1 MREVETDPHRPA
13 MVHTDLRVVDGELR
27 ELSPSFMQYSCLDG
41 NRLALPQLLMQNVVT
56 GCTMMVNRAL
66 ADLSCREIPKGAV
79 LMHDWW
85 LALVAAVFGKTVFI
99 NEPLLYYR
107 QHGDN
112 EVGAKDVR
120 SAEYKIKKISD
131 GKKNT
136 SSVYDTFLQARD
148 IARIYE
154 TELGENFKTISAYAA
169 MAEMGKIKKVRTCI
183 KYGFWKNTLLR
194 KIGQI
199 VYM

>member
-1 MREVETDPHRPA
+1 M
-13 MVHTDLRVVDGELR
+13 
-27 ELSPSFMQYSCLDG
+27 
-41 NRLALPQLLMQNVVT
+41 
-56 GCTMMVNRAL
+56 
-66 ADLSCREIPKGAV
+66 
-79 LMHDWW
+79 
-85 LALVAAVFGKTVFI
+85 
-99 NEPLLYYR
+99 
-107 QHGDN
+107 
-112 EVGAKDVR
+112 R

-136 SSVYDTFLQARD
+136 LSVYDTFLQARD
-148 IARIYE
+148 IVKIYE
-154 TELGENFKTISAYAA
+154 TELGENFKTVSVYAA